1 MVEHLINAE
10 LSFLQKIVLL
20 ALDDKGWFGASEHK
34 VKFGLVG
41 AILFELYMKGRIRFE
56 NDEIT
61 VINAKSTEDVL
72 LDRVLNLIKTG
83 KKDRNL
89 RSWIQR
95 IVNTKL
101 LLRKTVLK
109 QLIQQ
114 RILGKEEYRLMVVL
128 YQTKFPLLEPDLKTR
143 VREQIC
149 AGIISGNQLEDY
161 ELMMLVVM
169 NTSRMVKKNFGE
181 FSQYEKIRERV
192 NAITELKT
200 PSNESEAV
208 IKLLQTAISRAII
221 ASNVGIHL

>member
-1 MVEHLINAE
+1 MEHLINAE

>member
-1 MVEHLINAE
+1 VEHLINVE

-41 AILFELYMKGRIRFE
+41 AILFELYKKGRIRFE

-114 RILGKEEYRLMVVL
+114 KILGKEEYRLMVVL

>member
-1 MVEHLINAE
+1 MEHLINGE

-114 RILGKEEYRLMVVL
+114 KILGKEEYRLMVVL